1 MALAQRVERLEARV
15 TAEQKELFQ
24 EAANAR
30 GQSLT
35 DFVIGSVREAAVA
48 ALRERDVIE
57 LSRKD
62 QEAFVEALLGPARVN
77 VRLRA
82 AAKRQGYL
90 RER

>member
-24 EAANAR
+24 EAADAR

-35 DFVIGSVREAAVA
+35 DFVVGSVREAAVA

-57 LSRKD
+57 LSRRD
-62 QEAFVEALLGPARVN
+62 QQAFVDALLAPAHVN

-82 AAKRQGYL
+82 AAKRHGYV